1 MKNQFI
7 LLALSVVLFATS
19 CKKNVIVEGPS
30 TDLPTGGNNTNV
42 VEVSGEIS
50 ANTTWS
56 ASKIYLLKGFVFVSN
71 GATLT
76 IEPGTIIKGDKATKG
91 TLIVT
96 RGSKINA
103 TGTVDKP
110 IVFTS
115 ALSAGARSQGDWGG
129 IILLGKA
136 PVNQGADVKIEGG
149 LVQPTGK
156 DEKAYIFYGGTD
168 VADNSG
174 TMKYIRI
181 EYAGIAYS
189 VDNEINGL
197 TMGGVGN
204 GTTLDYIQV
213 YRSGDDAFEWFGG
226 TVNAKHLLAIG
237 TWDDDFDTDF
247 GYSGNVQFALAQR
260 VSTVADQSQSNGFES
275 DNNGTGTDQTP
286 KTSAVFSN
294 VTILGPIRAA
304 GGAFNANYYHG
315 AQIRRNSS
323 ISILNSVISG
333 FPIGLYIDD
342 TKVVTAGS
350 TSANFTAGNMVIAN
364 NLIYGTKTTEVIV
377 SNAAVSAATEA
388 KLRLDN
394 IFTQGS
400 FANSLYAGPY
410 LYTSDFGSATATPLP
425 TLGTANFTL
434 STGSLAASGAAFTN
448 AKVSGS
454 FFTQVA
460 YKGAFGTDN
469 WAAGWAESD
478 AQVLAYTTP
487 GAVK

>member
-1 MKNQFI
+1 MKIKI
-7 LLALSVVLFATS
+7 LLLVLSVALFTTS
-19 CKKNVIVEGPS
+19 CKKNSVVDDD
-30 TDLPTGGNNTNV
+30 TTVATNV

-71 GATLT
+71 NATLT
-76 IEPGTIIKGDKATKG
+76 IEPGTIIKGDKASKG
-91 TLIVT
+91 TLVVT
-96 RGSKINA
+96 RGAKINA

-115 ALSAGARSQGDWGG
+115 ALAAGARTQGDWGG
-129 IILLGKA
+129 VILLGKA
-136 PVNQGADVKIEGG
+136 PVNQGNDVKIEGG

-156 DEKAYIFYGGTD
+156 DEKAYIYYGGTD
-168 VADNSG
+168 PADNSG
-174 TMKYIRI
+174 TLKYVRI
-181 EYAGIAYS
+181 EFAGIAYS

-197 TMGGVGN
+197 TMGGVGS

-237 TWDDDFDTDF
+237 SWDDDFDTDF

-260 VSTVADQSQSNGFES
+260 VSTVADQSGSNGFES
-275 DNNGTGTDQTP
+275 DNDGNGSNLTP

-304 GGAFNANYYHG
+304 NGSFNANFQNG

-323 ISILNSVISG
+323 MSLLNSVITG
-333 FPIGLYIDD
+333 YPVGIYIDD
-342 TKVVTAGS
+342 TKVTTAGATSTNYTAGS
-350 TSANFTAGNMVIAN
+350 LVLAN
-364 NLIYGTKTTEVIV
+364 NLIYGTKNTEISV
-377 SNAAVSAATEA
+377 STAGVATALDAAIRANNTFV
-388 KLRLDN
+388 
-394 IFTQGS
+394 QGS
-400 FANSLYAGPY
+400 FGSSLFTAPY
-410 LYTSDFGSATATPLP
+410 LYASDFGATSNS

-434 STGSLAASGAAFTN
+434 SATSAAATGASFAN

-460 YKGAFGTDN
+460 YRGAFGTDN
-469 WAAGWAESD
+469 WATGWAEVD
-478 AQVLAYTTP
+478 AQTLSYTTP

>member
-1 MKNQFI
+1 MKNKI
-7 LLALSVVLFATS
+7 LLLAFAVVLFATS
-19 CKKNVIVEGPS
+19 CKKNTIVDEPV
-30 TDLPTGGNNTNV
+30 DPAAANT
-42 VEVSGEIS
+42 VEVSGEITT
-50 ANTTWS
+50 NTTWS
-56 ASKIYLLKGFVFVSN
+56 ASKIYLLKGFVYVSN

-76 IEPGTIIKGDKATKG
+76 IEPGTIVKGDKASQA

-96 RGSKINA
+96 RGAKINA

-115 ALSAGARSQGDWGG
+115 ALPAGARSQGDWGG
-129 IILLGKA
+129 VILLGKA
-136 PVNQGADVKIEGG
+136 PVNQGTDVKIEGG
-149 LVQPTGK
+149 LK
-156 DEKAYIFYGGTD
+156 DPKGGEDKAYIYYGGTD
-168 VADNSG
+168 AADNSG
-174 TMKYIRI
+174 TMKYVRI
-181 EYAGIAYS
+181 EYAGIAFS

-260 VSTVADQSQSNGFES
+260 VSTVADQSGSNGFES
-275 DNNGTGTDQTP
+275 DNDGNGSNLTP

-304 GGAFNANYYHG
+304 GGALNANYQNG

-333 FPIGLYIDD
+333 FPVGIYIDD
-342 TKVVTAGS
+342 TKVATAGATATNY
-350 TSANFTAGNMVIAN
+350 TSGSMVLAN
-364 NLIYGTKTTEVIV
+364 NLIYGTKTTEVSV
-377 SNAAVSAATEA
+377 SNAGSLATIEA
-388 KLRLDN
+388 SLRAN
-394 IFTQGS
+394 NTFAQTS
-400 FANSLYAGPY
+400 FAGGLFTNAY
-410 LYTSDFGSATATPLP
+410 LYPKDFGAGA
-425 TLGTANFTL
+425 TLGTPNFTL
-434 STGSLAASGAAFTN
+434 ATGSAAATGAVFTD

-454 FFTQVA
+454 FFEKVA
-460 YKGAFGTDN
+460 YRGAFGTTD
-469 WAAGWAESD
+469 WAAGWASVD
-478 AQVLAYTTP
+478 PQSLAYTTP